1 MKVYS
6 NAAHAFHNHTNPDRY
21 AAEAAE
27 RGHPGHHQGAGGRG
41 KGWRNDVTYSS
52 SPGET
57 FA

>member
-27 RGHPGHHQGAGGRG
+27 AAWADALAWFNKHLAG
-41 KGWRNDVTYSS
+41 
-52 SPGET
+52 
-57 FA
+57 